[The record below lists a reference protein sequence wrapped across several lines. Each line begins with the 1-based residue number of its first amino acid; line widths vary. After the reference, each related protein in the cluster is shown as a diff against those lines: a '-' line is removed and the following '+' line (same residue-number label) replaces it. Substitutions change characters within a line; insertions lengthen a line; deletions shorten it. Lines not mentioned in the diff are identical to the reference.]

1 MIFIN
6 LFKRSL
12 RIVYNNKTVLK
23 KTLNKIILI
32 FLLLTNLYAAE
43 VNQDSFNQ
51 LIKSLEENLK
61 TYEVTTQTSLLKKNE
76 EIIGEFNELFK
87 KLPKDQKLEILTNTS
102 KNINDLTANMLLKIV
117 SKDFE
122 NQSNLDFLTPSEQLL
137 FSKALKNIID
147 TSYKSDRI
155 YNDSAYE
162 IAKIIVNSDIITA
175 NNLILVVNKTSSENN
190 NSKNLSSNILYNIS
204 KLNSKK
210 IDELSD
216 DISNELIKQSLN
228 ELENDIVIKKTKVKK
243 KIDFENNFS
252 QTPLIAISSSVLSVN
267 KSLTEKIADNI
278 IKSDLKKKDELS
290 FKLAQQTNILD
301 DWQNN
306 ENKEIIESKSKFV
319 EKIFPEAFKD
329 INEEKMEFAIEIV
342 LNSDLAT
349 SNKTI
354 EAIVDSYIDNNN
366 NFFKVEK
373 DFLEKMQDVIK
384 ATKINNNQFARNVEE
399 AEIILKSF
407 YTDPISPTVLNNPQL
422 AYVYSGFPLEKFE
435 QFSNVSPN

>member
-1 MIFIN
+1 M
-6 LFKRSL
+6 
-12 RIVYNNKTVLK
+12 LK
-23 KTLNKIILI
+23 KTLHKLILS
-32 FLLLTNLYAAE
+32 FLLATNLYAAE

-76 EIIGEFNELFK
+76 EIIDKFNEFFK
-87 KLPKDQKLEILTNTS
+87 KLSKDQKLEILTNTS

-122 NQSNLDFLTPSEQLL
+122 NQSNLDFLTLSEQLL
-137 FSKALKNIID
+137 FSKALAKIID
-147 TSYKSDRI
+147 TSYKSNRI

-162 IAKIIVNSDIITA
+162 IAKIIVNSDIKTA
-175 NNLILVVNKTSSENN
+175 NNLILVVNQTSLENN
-190 NSKNLSSNILYNIS
+190 NSKNLSSNILYNLS

-278 IKSDLKKKDELS
+278 IKSNLKKKDELS

-342 LNSDLAT
+342 LNSDLGT

-354 EAIVDSYIDNNN
+354 EAVVDSYIDNNN

-422 AYVYSGFPLEKFE
+422 AYVYAGFPIEKFE

>member
-1 MIFIN
+1 M
-6 LFKRSL
+6 
-12 RIVYNNKTVLK
+12 
-23 KTLNKIILI
+23 
-32 FLLLTNLYAAE
+32 
-43 VNQDSFNQ
+43 
-51 LIKSLEENLK
+51 
-61 TYEVTTQTSLLKKNE
+61 
-76 EIIGEFNELFK
+76 
-87 KLPKDQKLEILTNTS
+87 
-102 KNINDLTANMLLKIV
+102 
-117 SKDFE
+117 
-122 NQSNLDFLTPSEQLL
+122 
-137 FSKALKNIID
+137 
-147 TSYKSDRI
+147 
-155 YNDSAYE
+155 
-162 IAKIIVNSDIITA
+162 
-175 NNLILVVNKTSSENN
+175 
-190 NSKNLSSNILYNIS
+190 
-204 KLNSKK
+204 
-210 IDELSD
+210 
-216 DISNELIKQSLN
+216 
-228 ELENDIVIKKTKVKK
+228 
-243 KIDFENNFS
+243 
-252 QTPLIAISSSVLSVN
+252 N

-319 EKIFPEAFKD
+319 EKIFPQAFKN

-342 LNSDLAT
+342 LKSDLGI

-384 ATKINNNQFARNVEE
+384 ATKINNNQFARNEEE

>member
-1 MIFIN
+1 M
-6 LFKRSL
+6 
-12 RIVYNNKTVLK
+12 LK
-23 KTLNKIILI
+23 KTLNKIILS

-76 EIIGEFNELFK
+76 EIIDKFNELFK

-147 TSYKSDRI
+147 TSYKSDRS

-190 NSKNLSSNILYNIS
+190 NSKNLSSNILYYFS

-216 DISNELIKQSLN
+216 DILNEFIKQSLN

-329 INEEKMEFAIEIV
+329 INEEKIEFAIEIV

-354 EAIVDSYIDNNN
+354 EAVVDSYIDNNN

-384 ATKINNNQFARNVEE
+384 ATKINNNQFARNEEE

>member
-1 MIFIN
+1 MIIIN
-6 LFKRSL
+6 IFKGSL
-12 RIVYNNKTVLK
+12 RLVYNKYIVLK
-23 KTLNKIILI
+23 KTLNKIILS

-76 EIIGEFNELFK
+76 EIIGEFNDLFK

-137 FSKALKNIID
+137 FSKALTNIID

-216 DISNELIKQSLN
+216 DISNEFIKQSLN

-319 EKIFPEAFKD
+319 EKIFPEAFKN

-354 EAIVDSYIDNNN
+354 EAVVDSYIDNNN

-384 ATKINNNQFARNVEE
+384 ATKINNNQFARNEEE

-407 YTDPISPTVLNNPQL
+407 YTDPISSTVLNNPQL

>member
-1 MIFIN
+1 
-6 LFKRSL
+6 
-12 RIVYNNKTVLK
+12 VLK
-23 KTLNKIILI
+23 KTLHKLILS
-32 FLLLTNLYAAE
+32 FLLATNLYAAE

-76 EIIGEFNELFK
+76 EIIDKFNEFFK
-87 KLPKDQKLEILTNTS
+87 KLSKDQKLEILTNTS

-122 NQSNLDFLTPSEQLL
+122 NQSNLDFLTLSEQLL
-137 FSKALKNIID
+137 FSKALAKIID
-147 TSYKSDRI
+147 TSYKSNRI

-162 IAKIIVNSDIITA
+162 IAKIIVNSDIKTA
-175 NNLILVVNKTSSENN
+175 NNLILVVNQTSLENN
-190 NSKNLSSNILYNIS
+190 NSKNLSSNILYNLS

-252 QTPLIAISSSVLSVN
+252 QTPLIAISSSVLNVN

-278 IKSDLKKKDELS
+278 IKSNLKKKDELS
-290 FKLAQQTNILD
+290 FKLAQQTIILD

-342 LNSDLAT
+342 LNSDLGT

-354 EAIVDSYIDNNN
+354 EAVVDSYIDNNN

-422 AYVYSGFPLEKFE
+422 AYVYAGFPIEKFE

>member
-1 MIFIN
+1 M
-6 LFKRSL
+6 
-12 RIVYNNKTVLK
+12 LK
-23 KTLNKIILI
+23 KTLHKLILS
-32 FLLLTNLYAAE
+32 FLLVTNLYAAE

-76 EIIGEFNELFK
+76 DIIDKFNEFFK

-122 NQSNLDFLTPSEQLL
+122 NQSNLDFLTRSEQLL
-137 FSKALKNIID
+137 FSKALAKIID
-147 TSYKSDRI
+147 TSYKSNRI

-162 IAKIIVNSDIITA
+162 IAKIIVNSDIKTA
-175 NNLILVVNKTSSENN
+175 NNLILVVNQTSSENN
-190 NSKNLSSNILYNIS
+190 NSKNLSSNILYNLS

-216 DISNELIKQSLN
+216 DISNELIKQSLY

-267 KSLTEKIADNI
+267 KSLTERIVDNI

-342 LNSDLAT
+342 LNSDLGT

-354 EAIVDSYIDNNN
+354 EAVVDSYIDNNN

-373 DFLEKMQDVIK
+373 DFLDKMQDVIK
-384 ATKINNNQFARNVEE
+384 ATKINNNQFARNAEE

-422 AYVYSGFPLEKFE
+422 AYVYAGFPLEKFE

>member
-1 MIFIN
+1 M
-6 LFKRSL
+6 
-12 RIVYNNKTVLK
+12 LK
-23 KTLNKIILI
+23 KTLHKLILS
-32 FLLLTNLYAAE
+32 FLLATNLYAAE

-137 FSKALKNIID
+137 FSKALTNIID

-319 EKIFPEAFKD
+319 EKIFPEAFKN

-354 EAIVDSYIDNNN
+354 EAVVDSYIDNNN

-384 ATKINNNQFARNVEE
+384 ATKINNNQFARNEEE

>member
-1 MIFIN
+1 LIIINIF
-6 LFKRSL
+6 KGSL
-12 RIVYNNKTVLK
+12 RLVYNIYIVLK
-23 KTLNKIILI
+23 KTLNKIILS

-137 FSKALKNIID
+137 FSKALTNIID

-216 DISNELIKQSLN
+216 DISNEFIKQSLN

-319 EKIFPEAFKD
+319 EKIFPEAFKN

-354 EAIVDSYIDNNN
+354 EAVVDSYIDNNN

-384 ATKINNNQFARNVEE
+384 ATKINNNQFARNEEE

>member
-1 MIFIN
+1 
-6 LFKRSL
+6 
-12 RIVYNNKTVLK
+12 VLK
-23 KTLNKIILI
+23 KTLHKLILS
-32 FLLLTNLYAAE
+32 FLLATNLYAAE

-76 EIIGEFNELFK
+76 EIIDKFNEFFK
-87 KLPKDQKLEILTNTS
+87 KLSKDQKLEILTNTS

-122 NQSNLDFLTPSEQLL
+122 NQSNLDFLTLSEQLL
-137 FSKALKNIID
+137 FSKALAKIID
-147 TSYKSDRI
+147 TSYKSNRI

-162 IAKIIVNSDIITA
+162 IAKIIVNSDIKTA
-175 NNLILVVNKTSSENN
+175 NNLILVVNQTSLENN
-190 NSKNLSSNILYNIS
+190 NSKNLSSNILYNLS

-278 IKSDLKKKDELS
+278 IKSNLKKKDELS
-290 FKLAQQTNILD
+290 FKLAQQTIILD

-342 LNSDLAT
+342 LNSDLGT

-354 EAIVDSYIDNNN
+354 EAVVDSYIDNNN

-422 AYVYSGFPLEKFE
+422 AYVYAGFPIEKFE

>member
-1 MIFIN
+1 
-6 LFKRSL
+6 
-12 RIVYNNKTVLK
+12 VLK
-23 KTLNKIILI
+23 KTLHKLILS
-32 FLLLTNLYAAE
+32 FLLATNLYAAE

-76 EIIGEFNELFK
+76 EIIDKFNEFFK
-87 KLPKDQKLEILTNTS
+87 KLSKDQKLEILTNTS

-122 NQSNLDFLTPSEQLL
+122 NQSNLDFLTLSEQLL
-137 FSKALKNIID
+137 FSKALAKIID
-147 TSYKSDRI
+147 TSYKSNRI

-162 IAKIIVNSDIITA
+162 IAKIIVNSDIKTA
-175 NNLILVVNKTSSENN
+175 NNLILVVNQTSLENN
-190 NSKNLSSNILYNIS
+190 NSKNLSSNILYNLS

-278 IKSDLKKKDELS
+278 IKSNLKKKDELS

-342 LNSDLAT
+342 LNSDLGT

-354 EAIVDSYIDNNN
+354 EAVVDSYIDNNN

-422 AYVYSGFPLEKFE
+422 AYVYAGFPIEKFE

>member
-1 MIFIN
+1 
-6 LFKRSL
+6 
-12 RIVYNNKTVLK
+12 VLK
-23 KTLNKIILI
+23 KTLNKIILS

-76 EIIGEFNELFK
+76 EIIDKFNELFK

-147 TSYKSDRI
+147 TSYKSDRS

-216 DISNELIKQSLN
+216 DISNEFIKQSLN

-252 QTPLIAISSSVLSVN
+252 QTPLIAISSSVLSMN

-319 EKIFPEAFKD
+319 EKIFPEAFKN

-342 LNSDLAT
+342 LKSDLGI

-384 ATKINNNQFARNVEE
+384 ATKINNNQFARNEAE

>member
-1 MIFIN
+1 MIIIN
-6 LFKRSL
+6 IFKGSL
-12 RIVYNNKTVLK
+12 RLVYNKYIVLK
-23 KTLNKIILI
+23 KTLNKIILS

-76 EIIGEFNELFK
+76 EIIGEFNDLFK

-102 KNINDLTANMLLKIV
+102 KNINDLAANMLLKIV

-137 FSKALKNIID
+137 FSKALTNIID

-162 IAKIIVNSDIITA
+162 IAKIIVNSDIKTA
-175 NNLILVVNKTSSENN
+175 NNLILVVNQTSLENN

-278 IKSDLKKKDELS
+278 IKSDLKNKDELS

-354 EAIVDSYIDNNN
+354 EAVVDSYIDNNN

-384 ATKINNNQFARNVEE
+384 ATKINNNQFARNEEE

>member
-1 MIFIN
+1 MIIIN
-6 LFKRSL
+6 IFKGSL
-12 RIVYNNKTVLK
+12 RLVYNKYIVLK
-23 KTLNKIILI
+23 KTLNKIILS

-137 FSKALKNIID
+137 FSKALTNIID

-216 DISNELIKQSLN
+216 DISNEFIKQSLN
-228 ELENDIVIKKTKVKK
+228 ELENDIFIKKTKVKK

-319 EKIFPEAFKD
+319 EKIFPEAFKN

-354 EAIVDSYIDNNN
+354 EAVVDSYIDNNN

-384 ATKINNNQFARNVEE
+384 ATKINNNQFARNEEE

>member
-1 MIFIN
+1 M
-6 LFKRSL
+6 
-12 RIVYNNKTVLK
+12 LK
-23 KTLNKIILI
+23 KTLHKLILS
-32 FLLLTNLYAAE
+32 FLLVTNLYAAE

-76 EIIGEFNELFK
+76 EIIGEFNEFFK

-137 FSKALKNIID
+137 FSKALTNIID

-216 DISNELIKQSLN
+216 DISNEFIKQSLN

-243 KIDFENNFS
+243 KNRF
-252 QTPLIAISSSVLSVN
+252 
-267 KSLTEKIADNI
+267 
-278 IKSDLKKKDELS
+278 
-290 FKLAQQTNILD
+290 
-301 DWQNN
+301 
-306 ENKEIIESKSKFV
+306 
-319 EKIFPEAFKD
+319 
-329 INEEKMEFAIEIV
+329 
-342 LNSDLAT
+342 
-349 SNKTI
+349 
-354 EAIVDSYIDNNN
+354 
-366 NFFKVEK
+366 
-373 DFLEKMQDVIK
+373 
-384 ATKINNNQFARNVEE
+384 
-399 AEIILKSF
+399 
-407 YTDPISPTVLNNPQL
+407 
-422 AYVYSGFPLEKFE
+422 
-435 QFSNVSPN
+435 

>member
-1 MIFIN
+1 
-6 LFKRSL
+6 
-12 RIVYNNKTVLK
+12 VLK
-23 KTLNKIILI
+23 KTLNKIILS

-76 EIIGEFNELFK
+76 EIIDKFNELFK

-162 IAKIIVNSDIITA
+162 IAKIIVNSDIRTA

-216 DISNELIKQSLN
+216 DISNEFIKQSLN

-319 EKIFPEAFKD
+319 EKIFPEAFKN

-354 EAIVDSYIDNNN
+354 EAVVDSYIDNNN

-384 ATKINNNQFARNVEE
+384 ATKINNNQFARNEEE

>member
-1 MIFIN
+1 M
-6 LFKRSL
+6 
-12 RIVYNNKTVLK
+12 LK
-23 KTLNKIILI
+23 KTLNKIILS

-76 EIIGEFNELFK
+76 EIIDKFNELFK

-137 FSKALKNIID
+137 FSKALTNIID

-216 DISNELIKQSLN
+216 DISNEFIKQSLN

-319 EKIFPEAFKD
+319 EKIFPEAFKN

-342 LNSDLAT
+342 LNSDLGI

-384 ATKINNNQFARNVEE
+384 ATKINNNQFARNEEE
-399 AEIILKSF
+399 AETILKSF

>member
-1 MIFIN
+1 MIIIN
-6 LFKRSL
+6 IFKGSL
-12 RIVYNNKTVLK
+12 RLVYNIYIVLK
-23 KTLNKIILI
+23 KTLNKIILS

-137 FSKALKNIID
+137 FSKALTNIID

-175 NNLILVVNKTSSENN
+175 NNLLLVVNKTSSENN

-216 DISNELIKQSLN
+216 DISNEFIKQSLN

-278 IKSDLKKKDELS
+278 VKSNLKKKDELS

-306 ENKEIIESKSKFV
+306 ENKEIIESKSKFG
-319 EKIFPEAFKD
+319 EKIFPEAFKN

-354 EAIVDSYIDNNN
+354 EAVVDSYIDNNN

-384 ATKINNNQFARNVEE
+384 ATKINNNQFARNEEE
-399 AEIILKSF
+399 AEIILKSL
-407 YTDPISPTVLNNPQL
+407 YTEPISPTVLNNPQL

>member
-1 MIFIN
+1 LIIINIF
-6 LFKRSL
+6 KGSL
-12 RIVYNNKTVLK
+12 RLVYNIYIVLK
-23 KTLNKIILI
+23 KTLNKIILS

-137 FSKALKNIID
+137 FSKALTNIID

-252 QTPLIAISSSVLSVN
+252 QTPLIAISSSVLSVD

-354 EAIVDSYIDNNN
+354 EAVVDSYIDNNN

-384 ATKINNNQFARNVEE
+384 ATKINNNQFARNEEE

>member
-1 MIFIN
+1 MIIIN
-6 LFKRSL
+6 IFKGSL
-12 RIVYNNKTVLK
+12 RLVYNKYIVLK
-23 KTLNKIILI
+23 KTLNKIILS

-137 FSKALKNIID
+137 FSKALTNIID

-216 DISNELIKQSLN
+216 DISNEFIKQSLN

-319 EKIFPEAFKD
+319 EKIFPEAFKN

-354 EAIVDSYIDNNN
+354 EAVVDSYIDNNN

-384 ATKINNNQFARNVEE
+384 ATKINNNQFARNEEE

-422 AYVYSGFPLEKFE
+422 AYVYAGFPIEKFE

>member
-1 MIFIN
+1 M
-6 LFKRSL
+6 
-12 RIVYNNKTVLK
+12 LK
-23 KTLNKIILI
+23 KTLNKIILS

-76 EIIGEFNELFK
+76 EIIDKFNELFK

-137 FSKALKNIID
+137 FSKALTNIID

-216 DISNELIKQSLN
+216 DISNEFIKQSLN

-290 FKLAQQTNILD
+290 FKLVQQTNILD

-319 EKIFPEAFKD
+319 EKIFPEAFKN

-342 LNSDLAT
+342 LNSDLGI

-384 ATKINNNQFARNVEE
+384 ATKINNNQFARNEEE
-399 AEIILKSF
+399 AETILKSF

>member
-1 MIFIN
+1 M
-6 LFKRSL
+6 
-12 RIVYNNKTVLK
+12 LK
-23 KTLNKIILI
+23 KTLNKIILS

-76 EIIGEFNELFK
+76 EIIDKFNELFK

-147 TSYKSDRI
+147 TSYKSDRS

-252 QTPLIAISSSVLSVN
+252 QTPLIAISSSVLSMN

-319 EKIFPEAFKD
+319 EKIFPQAFKN

-342 LNSDLAT
+342 LKSDLGI

-384 ATKINNNQFARNVEE
+384 ATKINNNQFARNEEE

>member
-23 KTLNKIILI
+23 KTLNKIILS
-32 FLLLTNLYAAE
+32 FLFLTNICAAE
-43 VNQDSFNQ
+43 VSQDSFNQ
-51 LIKSLEENLK
+51 LINSLEENLK

-102 KNINDLTANMLLKIV
+102 KDINDLTSNMLLKIV

-122 NQSNLDFLTPSEQLL
+122 NQSNLDFLTPSEQQL
-137 FSKALKNIID
+137 FSKTLAKIID
-147 TSYKSDRI
+147 ISYKSDRS

-162 IAKIIVNSDIITA
+162 IAKITVNSDIKTA
-175 NNLILVVNKTSSENN
+175 NNLISVVNQTASENN

-216 DISNELIKQSLN
+216 DILNQLIKQSLN
-228 ELENDIVIKKTKVKK
+228 ELENDIIIKKTKVKK
-243 KIDFENNFS
+243 KIDFENNFNQS
-252 QTPLIAISSSVLSVN
+252 PLIAISSSVLSAN
-267 KSLTEKIADNI
+267 NSLTEKIADNI

-290 FKLAQQTNILD
+290 FKLAQQTIILD

-306 ENKEIIESKSKFV
+306 ENKEITESKSKFV
-319 EKIFPEAFKD
+319 EKIFPVAFKN
-329 INEEKMEFAIEIV
+329 INDEKMEFAIQIV
-342 LNSDLAT
+342 LNSDLDT

-354 EAIVDSYIDNNN
+354 EAVVDSYIDNNN

-384 ATKINNNQFARNVEE
+384 ATKINNNQFARNTEE

-422 AYVYSGFPLEKFE
+422 AYVYSGFPLDKFE
-435 QFSNVSPN
+435 QLSNVSPN

>member
-1 MIFIN
+1 MIIIN
-6 LFKRSL
+6 IFKRSL
-12 RIVYNNKTVLK
+12 RLVYNKYIVLK
-23 KTLNKIILI
+23 KTLNKIILS

-137 FSKALKNIID
+137 FSKALTNIID

-216 DISNELIKQSLN
+216 DISNEFIKQSLN

-319 EKIFPEAFKD
+319 EKIFPEAFKN

-354 EAIVDSYIDNNN
+354 EAVVDSYIDNNN

-384 ATKINNNQFARNVEE
+384 ATKINNNQFARNEEE

>member
-1 MIFIN
+1 
-6 LFKRSL
+6 
-12 RIVYNNKTVLK
+12 VLK
-23 KTLNKIILI
+23 KTLHKLILS
-32 FLLLTNLYAAE
+32 FLLVTNLYAAE

-76 EIIGEFNELFK
+76 DIIDKFNEFFK

-137 FSKALKNIID
+137 FSKALAKIID
-147 TSYKSDRI
+147 TSYKSNRI

-162 IAKIIVNSDIITA
+162 IAKIIVNSDIKTA
-175 NNLILVVNKTSSENN
+175 NNLIIVVNQTSSENN
-190 NSKNLSSNILYNIS
+190 NSKNISSNILYNLS

-216 DISNELIKQSLN
+216 DISNELIKQSLY

-267 KSLTEKIADNI
+267 KSLTERIVDNI

-342 LNSDLAT
+342 LNSDLGT

-354 EAIVDSYIDNNN
+354 EAVVDSYIDNNN

-373 DFLEKMQDVIK
+373 DFLDKMQDVIK
-384 ATKINNNQFARNVEE
+384 ATKINNNQFARNAEE

-422 AYVYSGFPLEKFE
+422 AYVYAGFPIEKFE

>member
-1 MIFIN
+1 M
-6 LFKRSL
+6 
-12 RIVYNNKTVLK
+12 LK
-23 KTLNKIILI
+23 KTLHKLILS
-32 FLLLTNLYAAE
+32 FLLVTNLYAAE

-76 EIIGEFNELFK
+76 EIIDKFNEFFK

-137 FSKALKNIID
+137 FSKALTNIID

-252 QTPLIAISSSVLSVN
+252 QTPLIAISSSVLSVD

-354 EAIVDSYIDNNN
+354 EAVVDSYIDNNN

-384 ATKINNNQFARNVEE
+384 ATKINNNQFARNEEE

>member
-1 MIFIN
+1 MIIIN
-6 LFKRSL
+6 IFKGSL
-12 RIVYNNKTVLK
+12 KLLYNKYTVLK
-23 KTLNKIILI
+23 KTLNKIILS

-147 TSYKSDRI
+147 TSYKSDRS

-162 IAKIIVNSDIITA
+162 IAKIIVNSDIRTA

-216 DISNELIKQSLN
+216 DISNEFIKQSLN

-319 EKIFPEAFKD
+319 EKIFPEAFKN

-342 LNSDLAT
+342 LNSDLGI

-384 ATKINNNQFARNVEE
+384 ATKINNNQFARNEEE
-399 AEIILKSF
+399 AETILKSF

>member
-1 MIFIN
+1 MIIIN
-6 LFKRSL
+6 IFKGSL
-12 RIVYNNKTVLK
+12 RLVYNKYIVLK
-23 KTLNKIILI
+23 KTLNKIILS

-76 EIIGEFNELFK
+76 EIIGEFNDLFK

-137 FSKALKNIID
+137 FSKALTNIID

-216 DISNELIKQSLN
+216 DISNEFIKQSLN

-319 EKIFPEAFKD
+319 EKIFPEAFKN

-354 EAIVDSYIDNNN
+354 EAVVDSYIDNNN

-384 ATKINNNQFARNVEE
+384 ATKINNNQFARNEEE

>member
-1 MIFIN
+1 M
-6 LFKRSL
+6 
-12 RIVYNNKTVLK
+12 LK
-23 KTLNKIILI
+23 KTLHKLILS
-32 FLLLTNLYAAE
+32 FLLVTNLYAAE

-76 EIIGEFNELFK
+76 DIIDKFNEFFK

-137 FSKALKNIID
+137 FSKALAKIID
-147 TSYKSDRI
+147 TSYKSNRI

-162 IAKIIVNSDIITA
+162 IAKIIVNSDIKTA
-175 NNLILVVNKTSSENN
+175 NNLILVVNQTSSENN
-190 NSKNLSSNILYNIS
+190 NSKNLSSNILYNLS

-216 DISNELIKQSLN
+216 DISNELIKQSLY

-267 KSLTEKIADNI
+267 KSLTERIVDNI

-342 LNSDLAT
+342 LNSDLGT

-354 EAIVDSYIDNNN
+354 EAVVDSYIDNNN

-373 DFLEKMQDVIK
+373 DFLDKMQDVIK
-384 ATKINNNQFARNVEE
+384 ATKINNNQFARNAEE

-422 AYVYSGFPLEKFE
+422 AYVYAGFPIEKFE

>member
-1 MIFIN
+1 LIIINIF
-6 LFKRSL
+6 KGSL
-12 RIVYNNKTVLK
+12 RLVYNKYIVLK
-23 KTLNKIILI
+23 KTLNKIILS

-137 FSKALKNIID
+137 FSKALTNIID

-216 DISNELIKQSLN
+216 DISNEFIKQSLN

-319 EKIFPEAFKD
+319 EKIFPEAFKN

-354 EAIVDSYIDNNN
+354 EAVVDSYIDNNN

-384 ATKINNNQFARNVEE
+384 ATKINNNQFARNEEE

>member
-1 MIFIN
+1 M
-6 LFKRSL
+6 
-12 RIVYNNKTVLK
+12 LK
-23 KTLNKIILI
+23 KTLHKLILS
-32 FLLLTNLYAAE
+32 FLLATNLYAAE

-147 TSYKSDRI
+147 TSYKSDRS

-162 IAKIIVNSDIITA
+162 IAKIIVNSDIRTA

-216 DISNELIKQSLN
+216 DISNEFIKQSLN

-278 IKSDLKKKDELS
+278 VKSDLKKKDELS

-319 EKIFPEAFKD
+319 EKIFPEAFKN

-342 LNSDLAT
+342 LNSDLGI

-384 ATKINNNQFARNVEE
+384 ATKINNNQFARNEEE
-399 AEIILKSF
+399 AETILKSF

>member
-1 MIFIN
+1 M
-6 LFKRSL
+6 
-12 RIVYNNKTVLK
+12 V
-23 KTLNKIILI
+23 
-32 FLLLTNLYAAE
+32 TNLYAAE

-76 EIIGEFNELFK
+76 DIIDKFNEFFK

-137 FSKALKNIID
+137 FSKALAKIID
-147 TSYKSDRI
+147 TSYKSNRI

-162 IAKIIVNSDIITA
+162 IAKIIVNSDIKTA
-175 NNLILVVNKTSSENN
+175 NNLILVVNQTSSENN
-190 NSKNLSSNILYNIS
+190 NSKNLSSNILYNLS

-216 DISNELIKQSLN
+216 DISNELIKQSLY

-267 KSLTEKIADNI
+267 KSLTERIVDNI

-342 LNSDLAT
+342 LNSDLGT

-354 EAIVDSYIDNNN
+354 EAVVDSYIDNNN

-373 DFLEKMQDVIK
+373 DFLDKMQDVIK
-384 ATKINNNQFARNVEE
+384 ATKINNNQFARNAEE

-422 AYVYSGFPLEKFE
+422 AYVYTGFPIEKFE

>member
-1 MIFIN
+1 MIIIN
-6 LFKRSL
+6 IFKGSL
-12 RIVYNNKTVLK
+12 RLVYNKYIVLK
-23 KTLNKIILI
+23 KTLNKIILS

-137 FSKALKNIID
+137 FSKALTNIID

-216 DISNELIKQSLN
+216 DISNEFIKQSLN

-290 FKLAQQTNILD
+290 FKLAQQTNILN

-319 EKIFPEAFKD
+319 EKIFPEAFKN

-354 EAIVDSYIDNNN
+354 EAVVDSYIDNNN

-384 ATKINNNQFARNVEE
+384 ATKINNNQFARNEEE

>member
-1 MIFIN
+1 MIIIN
-6 LFKRSL
+6 IFKGSL
-12 RIVYNNKTVLK
+12 RLVYNKYIVLK
-23 KTLNKIILI
+23 KTLNKIILS

-137 FSKALKNIID
+137 FSKALTNIID

-319 EKIFPEAFKD
+319 EKIFPEAFKN

-354 EAIVDSYIDNNN
+354 EAVVDSYIDNNN

-384 ATKINNNQFARNVEE
+384 ATKINNNQFARNEEE

>member
-1 MIFIN
+1 MAFTNYSDLQTSVASWLGRDDLTERIKDFIE
-6 LFKRSL
+6 LGEVRLRRTL
-12 RIVYNNKTVLK
+12 RIREMLKDVTATTTSGDSTVGLPSD
-23 KTLNKIILI
+23 
-32 FLLLTNLYAAE
+32 FLEVRDIHVSTNPI
-43 VNQDSFNQ
+43 Q
-51 LIKSLEENLK
+51 
-61 TYEVTTQTSLLKKNE
+61 
-76 EIIGEFNELFK
+76 
-87 KLPKDQKLEILTNTS
+87 P
-102 KNINDLTANMLLKIV
+102 
-117 SKDFE
+117 
-122 NQSNLDFLTPSEQLL
+122 LDFLTPSEQLL
-137 FSKALKNIID
+137 FSKALTNIID

-278 IKSDLKKKDELS
+278 IKSNLKKKDELS

-319 EKIFPEAFKD
+319 EKIFPEAFKN

-354 EAIVDSYIDNNN
+354 EAVVDSYIDNNN

-384 ATKINNNQFARNVEE
+384 ATKINNNQFARNEEE

-422 AYVYSGFPLEKFE
+422 AYVYAGFPIEKFE

>member
-1 MIFIN
+1 M
-6 LFKRSL
+6 
-12 RIVYNNKTVLK
+12 LK
-23 KTLNKIILI
+23 KTLHKLILS
-32 FLLLTNLYAAE
+32 FLLETNLYAAE

-137 FSKALKNIID
+137 FSKALTNIID

-216 DISNELIKQSLN
+216 DISNEFIKQSLN

-319 EKIFPEAFKD
+319 EKIFPEAFKN

-354 EAIVDSYIDNNN
+354 EAVVDSYIDNNN

-384 ATKINNNQFARNVEE
+384 ATKINNNQFARNEEE

>member
-1 MIFIN
+1 LIIINIF
-6 LFKRSL
+6 KGSL
-12 RIVYNNKTVLK
+12 RLVYNKYIVLK
-23 KTLNKIILI
+23 KTLNKIILS

-137 FSKALKNIID
+137 FSKALTNIID

-216 DISNELIKQSLN
+216 DISNEFIKQSLN
-228 ELENDIVIKKTKVKK
+228 ELENDILIKKTKVKK

-319 EKIFPEAFKD
+319 EKIFPEAFKN

-354 EAIVDSYIDNNN
+354 EAVVDSYIDNNN

-384 ATKINNNQFARNVEE
+384 ATKINNNQFARNEEE

>member
-1 MIFIN
+1 MIIIN
-6 LFKRSL
+6 IFKGSL
-12 RIVYNNKTVLK
+12 RLVYNKYIVLK
-23 KTLNKIILI
+23 KTLNKIILS

-137 FSKALKNIID
+137 FSKALTNIID

-216 DISNELIKQSLN
+216 DISNEFIKQSLN

-319 EKIFPEAFKD
+319 EKIFPEAFKN

-354 EAIVDSYIDNNN
+354 EAVVDSYIDNNN

-384 ATKINNNQFARNVEE
+384 ATKINNNQFARNEEE

-435 QFSNVSPN
+435 KFSNVSPN